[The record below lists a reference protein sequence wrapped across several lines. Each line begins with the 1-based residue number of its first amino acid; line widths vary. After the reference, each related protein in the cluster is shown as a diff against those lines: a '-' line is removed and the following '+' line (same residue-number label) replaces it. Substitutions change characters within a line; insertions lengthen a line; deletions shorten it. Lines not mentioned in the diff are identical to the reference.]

1 MPIWLRNFTFN
12 KIKQFYDKEKEEF
25 DKTPKIPKSGKI
37 TPPNFKQ
44 PTYTAKAS
52 KK

>member
-12 KIKQFYDKEKEEF
+12 KIKEFYSEEKKQTDKLSNSS
-25 DKTPKIPKSGKI
+25 TSGKI

-44 PTYTAKAS
+44 PNYTAKAS